1 MSHRPWL
8 QPLLYQCL
16 VLGGE
21 VGRPPRAHLSWLR
34 ELGGRD
40 NPFFFFVSKMC
51 LLGWF
56 PTHLDS
62 GYLIQAPSEGAPFCK
77 PCFSSRRLT
86 EDSGAASTQN
96 HHCAWLE
103 SVVIL

>member
-34 ELGGRD
+34 ELGAGANLSLFLYTKCVHWD
-40 NPFFFFVSKMC
+40 GSLVI
-51 LLGWF
+51 
-56 PTHLDS
+56 
-62 GYLIQAPSEGAPFCK
+62 LIQGTFNA
-77 PCFSSRRLT
+77 
-86 EDSGAASTQN
+86 DSF
-96 HHCAWLE
+96 
-103 SVVIL
+103 